1 MGSTHMSARG
11 KAIDMGAIK
20 TKNEHVRAV
29 GNQNVN
35 ARGDIIDSHG
45 NVIKDANKR
54 VNEYYMKG
62 VAKTTPRPPTTTTPA
77 PGSTQSEINRH
88 EESTRT
94 QPKSSMPKVD
104 SKPKMN
110 KVELTK
116 EEMEFD
122 AEDEVLEMPKK
133 QDSAKKV
140 DSSKNID

>member
-1 MGSTHMSARG
+1 MGTTHTSARG
-11 KAIDMGAIK
+11 KAVDMGAIK

-62 VAKTTPRPPTTTTPA
+62 VAKTIPRPSTSTQPA

-88 EESTRT
+88 EEAIRS
-94 QPKSSMPKVD
+94 QSKVQMPKAD
-104 SKPKMN
+104 SKAKLN

-122 AEDEVLEMPKK
+122 AEDEIIELPKK
-133 QDSAKKV
+133 SNSTK
-140 DSSKNID
+140 